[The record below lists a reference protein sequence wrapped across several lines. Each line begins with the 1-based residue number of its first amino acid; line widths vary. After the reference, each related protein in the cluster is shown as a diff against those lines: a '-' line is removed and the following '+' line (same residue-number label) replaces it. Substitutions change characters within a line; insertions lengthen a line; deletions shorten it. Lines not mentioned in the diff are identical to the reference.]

1 MGWFKHTMLTSLVV
15 LNLALGVS
23 LGIGAEAIRDV
34 SSRKADSDPRMNNQI
49 TFKDPGDG
57 KNPARDQKES
67 SRPNEV
73 RKDEP
78 KAESGRPASA
88 SQGKVPLFKDFVP
101 SERIAPDQAV
111 DFPAGI

>member
-1 MGWFKHTMLTSLVV
+1 MGWFKHKTLTSLVV

-23 LGIGAEAIRDV
+23 LGAGDEAIRNV
-34 SSRKADSDPRMNNQI
+34 SPRKAVSDTRMNNQI
-49 TFKDPGDG
+49 TFNDPGDG
-57 KNPARDQKES
+57 QTPARDQKES
-67 SRPNEV
+67 SRSNEG
-73 RKDEP
+73 RQDKP

-88 SQGKVPLFKDFVP
+88 SHRKTPHFKDFVP